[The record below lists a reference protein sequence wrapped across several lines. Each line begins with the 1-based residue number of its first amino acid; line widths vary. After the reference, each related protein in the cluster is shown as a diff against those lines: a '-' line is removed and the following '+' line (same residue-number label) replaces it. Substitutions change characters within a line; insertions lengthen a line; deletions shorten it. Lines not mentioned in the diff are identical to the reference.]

1 MPNYRHAFVP
11 EGTWFFTVNLLQRRV
26 NDLLVRKIDLL
37 LNTVRRV
44 QD

>member
-1 MPNYRHAFVP
+1 MPNYRRAFAP
-11 EGTWFFTVNLLQRRV
+11 EGTWVFTVNLLQRRG
-26 NDLLVRKIDLL
+26 NDLLVREIDLL